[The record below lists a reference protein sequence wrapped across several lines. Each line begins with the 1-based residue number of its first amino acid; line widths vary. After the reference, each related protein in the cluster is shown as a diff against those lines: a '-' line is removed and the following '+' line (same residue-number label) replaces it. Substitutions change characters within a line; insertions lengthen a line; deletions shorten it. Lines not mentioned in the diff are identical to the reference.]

1 MLQSAVSLHVVAEF
15 FDVCA
20 LYLPEMKKRFWASGC
35 NWRHVLEIESKILRT
50 HVFSQ
55 CRIGNEK

>member
-20 LYLPEMKKRFWASGC
+20 LYLPEMKKKVLGFWLQLATC
-35 NWRHVLEIESKILRT
+35 A
-50 HVFSQ
+50 
-55 CRIGNEK
+55 